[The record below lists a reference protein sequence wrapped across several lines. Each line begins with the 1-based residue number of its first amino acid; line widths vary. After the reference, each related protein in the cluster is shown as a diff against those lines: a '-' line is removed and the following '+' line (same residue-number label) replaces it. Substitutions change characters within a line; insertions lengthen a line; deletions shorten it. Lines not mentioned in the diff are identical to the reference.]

1 MVCGEIHFPTLFIC
15 GGCLFSTFYPN
26 TEISGMIRVKCAVA
40 GILILLIFC
49 TKAII
54 SKKPLVAHPEKILKT
69 FLFLGVAEI
78 FIAILQSTRVLL
90 SYNSYFRFTGS
101 FDNPAILA
109 MMMAVCLPIS
119 LFCTIRAIGEKQKI
133 WFLLTL
139 SMVACLLLAESRACI
154 IAGVC
159 SSFIISYSACP
170 QFRTRLLD
178 RKVIIPAI
186 AISITLLIA
195 LYYYKQDS
203 ADGRTLMWIVSL
215 KMIGEKPL
223 LGWGPDGFSASYMPH
238 QAAYLLQYPDSK
250 WAYLADNA
258 SHPFNEILLF
268 GVKYG
273 IVGIALLLLLITL
286 LVRMTIKIRDGHKSL
301 YLSILITLF
310 VLSMFSYPYEI
321 PMIWLVSTFLV
332 CSVVSIYCTDSHRM
346 RLPVVLLLSVGM
358 SWVIYQ
364 NRNIYDEWKWH
375 NLQISCVPIEEVH
388 QRYAKLHDKIKDNPS
403 FLYNYGAW
411 LHHNGYYA
419 ESLKILNECTKLFDD
434 YNIELLKAD
443 SYKQLG
449 RTQKAIQTFGYA
461 NTMIPCRFLP
471 LYHEMKTYEE
481 TGDYTN
487 ACKVAKRILSKPVK
501 IQKSGS
507 VIRIIDEAEEIISTY
522 HPSKIAKTTTPSN

>member
-1 MVCGEIHFPTLFIC
+1 MIKGLKMVCGEIHFPTLFIC
-15 GGCLFSTFYPN
+15 GGCLFSTFYPC
-26 TEISGMIRVKCAVA
+26 TELAGMIRVKCAVA
-40 GILILLIFC
+40 GMFILLLSCI
-49 TKAII
+49 KAII

-69 FLFLGVAEI
+69 FLLLCVVEI
-78 FIAILQSTRVLL
+78 LVAILQSTRVLL

-139 SMVACLLLAESRACI
+139 CMVACLMLAESRACI

-159 SSFIISYSACP
+159 SSFIISYSAYP

-178 RKVIIPAI
+178 RKVIIPVI

-238 QAAYLLQYPDSK
+238 QAAYLLQHPDTK

-273 IVGIALLLLLITL
+273 IVGIAILLLLITL

-332 CSVVSIYCTDSHRM
+332 CSVVCSYCADFSKMRIPTTSI
-346 RLPVVLLLSVGM
+346 LIFWI
-358 SWVIYQ
+358 SWIAVH
-364 NRNIYDEWKWH
+364 NRHICDEWRWKK
-375 NLQISCVPIEEVH
+375 LQISSASTEAIRQGYSQLYPN
-388 QRYAKLHDKIKDNPS
+388 LKDNPS
-403 FLYNYGAW
+403 FIYNYGAW
-411 LHHNGYYA
+411 LHHNGYYR
-419 ESLKILNECTKLFDD
+419 ESLEVLDECTNSLNDYNVEILLADD
-434 YNIELLKAD
+434 YR
-443 SYKQLG
+443 QLG
-449 RTQKAIQTFGYA
+449 DIKESIKRFEVA
-461 NTMIPCRFLP
+461 NTMIPSRFLP
-471 LYHEMKTYEE
+471 LYHEMMTYEDI
-481 TGDYTN
+481 GDYVN
-487 ACKVAKRILSKPVK
+487 ACCIARKIINKPVK
-501 IQKSGS
+501 IQRAAS
-507 VIRIIDEAEEIISTY
+507 VKRIIHEAEEMLSLHDKGNI
-522 HPSKIAKTTTPSN
+522 